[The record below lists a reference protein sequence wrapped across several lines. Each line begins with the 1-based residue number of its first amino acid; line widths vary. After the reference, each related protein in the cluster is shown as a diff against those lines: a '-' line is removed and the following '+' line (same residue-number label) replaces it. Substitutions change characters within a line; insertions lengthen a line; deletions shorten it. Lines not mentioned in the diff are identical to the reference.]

1 MSVCEYFREVSVEK
15 LSLDTDSPIRGDYK
29 RDMETHTP
37 VRQAQS
43 GGVCVRIILGKI
55 KIVNDSDVPQTDS

>member
-1 MSVCEYFREVSVEK
+1 MEK

-43 GGVCVRIILGKI
+43 GGVCVSIILGRFKV
-55 KIVNDSDVPQTDS
+55 VNDLEVPQTDS